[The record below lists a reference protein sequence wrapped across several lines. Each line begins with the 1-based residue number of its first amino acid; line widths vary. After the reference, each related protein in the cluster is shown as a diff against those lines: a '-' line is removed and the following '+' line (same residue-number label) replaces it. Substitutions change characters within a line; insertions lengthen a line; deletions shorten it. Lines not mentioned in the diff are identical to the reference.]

1 LCVCVYT
8 HISKPVVSEYR
19 HHQLPN
25 LSVCYVHLTVA
36 TDNGQVESFE
46 VFVLLRRLSGWSLR
60 DVSQSASGRSV
71 TAPLSV
77 TIHKFRKLGV
87 QERLT
92 RTGFGAVV
100 AQ

>member
-1 LCVCVYT
+1 MCVYT

-19 HHQLPN
+19 RHQLPN

-36 TDNGQVESFE
+36 TDNGRVESFE
-46 VFVLLRRLSGWSLR
+46 VFVLLRRLSGW
-60 DVSQSASGRSV
+60 SQSASGRSV